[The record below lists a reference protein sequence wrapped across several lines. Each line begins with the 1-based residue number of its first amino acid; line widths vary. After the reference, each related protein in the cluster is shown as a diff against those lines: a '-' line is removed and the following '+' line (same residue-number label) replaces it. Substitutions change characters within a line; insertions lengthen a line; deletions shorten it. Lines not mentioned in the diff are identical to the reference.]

1 MASSSSFLARLRPHP
16 PAPPEQSASKAGRNL
31 WKAVPTA
38 LISLAIVA
46 ACVLWRIELFVALVC
61 VALCVAVWE
70 AAGAFLVKN
79 IRVPYVLLILLTL
92 VMVIGTWFWGVKVA
106 LLVFLIACL
115 LFYLRFFLAE
125 TGDKKRAESS
135 ASILILAWISL
146 LGSFAAG
153 LTTLDKAVWLVALLI
168 LLPAANDTGG
178 WLAGVLFG
186 KHPMAPKISPKKSW
200 EGLAGSLI
208 LTIAIALAI
217 VSLALKQPW
226 WVGVLY
232 GVLAV
237 IASTGGD
244 LVESVIKR
252 RLGIK
257 DMGTLFPGHGGM
269 LDRVDSILMWAPVCY
284 ILSLI
289 FLNS

>member
-1 MASSSSFLARLRPHP
+1 MASSSSFFARLRPHP
-16 PAPPEQSASKAGRNL
+16 PAPPEQSTSKAGRNL
-31 WKAVPTA
+31 RKAIPTA

-46 ACVLWRIELFVALVC
+46 VCVLFQFFVVLVC

-79 IRVPYVLLILLTL
+79 IRVPYVFLILLTL
-92 VMVIGTWFWGVKVA
+92 LMVIGTWFWGVKVA
-106 LLVFLIACL
+106 LLVFLVACL
-115 LFYLRFFLAE
+115 FFFVRFFIAE

-153 LTTLDKAVWLVALLI
+153 LTTLDNAAWLVGLLI

-178 WLAGVLFG
+178 WLAGVFFG
-186 KHPMAPKISPKKSW
+186 KHPIAPKISPKKSW

-208 LTIAIALAI
+208 LSVAIALAI
-217 VSLALKQPW
+217 LSLALKQPW
-226 WVGVLY
+226 WVAVLY

-237 IASTGGD
+237 IVSTGGD
-244 LVESVIKR
+244 FFESFIKR

-269 LDRVDSILMWAPVCY
+269 LDRIDSILMWAPVCY

-289 FLNS
+289 FLSS